1 MQPND
6 PNDGL
11 SPEEPGMV
19 EQVESLEEQLD
30 TAAAA
35 EVVEEAMPVEPEVV
49 EPVAPEDDVVE
60 PEVAFTPNNPE
71 SKFTPNPDRPQTE
84 PLVGE
89 KKLLADAIV
98 MFREAISNVG
108 EVLNKHAEAVARAT
122 DIERQLAK
130 AYEARGEVMPEGAG
144 NRWVQVLAGAL
155 QSTVVTD
162 DMQQALYRE
171 GADWAPFV
179 SHEGKILN
187 IGQPKQRLGAGQ
199 YSPDELL
206 AYVTKKAGTGTTF
219 DIPMW
224 HSGIW
229 LRLKTPTLQDITAF
243 TRELAEIK
251 IDVGSQSRGLA
262 FSNVNHLLQSAAVN
276 FALTFVTDASIPYRS
291 PSDIK
296 AKLDD
301 RDSGLLLLGLACNM
315 YPNGYHYAAPCVA
328 DPKECQHVVHEN
340 LNLRELAVVDR
351 SSLTRW
357 QVSLMNR
364 RLAKSTEEDL
374 KRYREEHTLGR
385 DRLVWFNEIG
395 LMLAAPTAEQQER
408 AGRAWID
415 GLIEMSHGAF
425 NEPPHGPNRNR
436 FINELANSSSARQY
450 AHWVKGVYEK
460 DPEAP
465 DGVRLLSEDEEFISK
480 VLTSV
485 FTEDQ
490 YMDLFK
496 EKVTEFIQDSLV
508 AMPAIHSYNCPQCN
522 SPAAEKFHQR
532 FQHLIPV
539 DPLSLFFILA
549 NRRLN
554 QIL

>member
-1 MQPND
+1 MQPNE
-6 PNDGL
+6 PTEGL
-11 SPEEPGMV
+11 TPGDAPE
-19 EQVESLEEQLD
+19 QSLEEQLS
-30 TAAAA
+30 TMG
-35 EVVEEAMPVEPEVV
+35 E
-49 EPVAPEDDVVE
+49 EPVTAEPQPLAEAEDVKAAKEEPADDVVE
-60 PEVAFTPNNPE
+60 EEVAFTPSNPA
-71 SKFTPNPDRPQTE
+71 SNFTPNPDRPQTE
-84 PLVGE
+84 ALDDP
-89 KKLLADAIV
+89 KKFLSDAIV
-98 MFREAISNVG
+98 MFREAIVNVG
-108 EVLNKHAEAVARAT
+108 EALNQHATTISRLTEN
-122 DIERQLAK
+122 ERQLAK
-130 AYEARGEVMPEGAG
+130 SYEARGEAMPEGAG
-144 NRWVQVLAGAL
+144 NPWVQVLAGAL

-162 DMQQALYRE
+162 DMQKALFRE
-171 GADWAPFV
+171 GANWGPFV
-179 SHEGKILN
+179 EYEGKILN
-187 IGQPKQRLGAGQ
+187 IGQPKQRLGAGN
-199 YSPDELL
+199 YSNEELL

-219 DIPMW
+219 DVPMW

-243 TRELAEIK
+243 TRELSEIK

-262 FSNVNHLLQSAAVN
+262 FSNINHLLQSAAVN
-276 FALTFVTDASIPYRS
+276 FALTFVTDASIPYRT

-340 LNLRELAVVDR
+340 LHLRELAVVDR
-351 SSLTRW
+351 NALTRW

-364 RLAKSTEEDL
+364 RMSKSTEEDL
-374 KRYREEHTLGR
+374 KRYRDEHSLGR

-395 LMLAAPTAEQQER
+395 LMLSAPTAEQQER

-425 NEPPHGPNRNR
+425 NEPPHGANRNR

-450 AHWVKGVYEK
+450 AHWVKAVYEK
-460 DPEAP
+460 DTEAP
-465 DGVRLLSEDEEFISK
+465 DGVRMLSDDEEFISQ

-485 FTEDQ
+485 FTEDA
-490 YMDLFK
+490 YMEQFK

-508 AMPAIHSYNCPQCN
+508 AMPAIHSYDCPACK

-532 FQHLIPV
+532 FPHLIPV